1 MLSLRMVPMLSRRK
15 ALELMYSWFKM
26 RASNRKSPKGG
37 KAREVTM
44 LAGTL
49 KLPDLLAEAICN
61 SARMPSCGS
70 GGRAEPP
77 KSLSAPSCLATSLQI
92 QHTITAIITSAMKED
107 LGSTVEES
115 PAICLYWP
123 DD

>member
-37 KAREVTM
+37 KARAVTM

-49 KLPDLLAEAICN
+49 KLPDLLADAICN
-61 SARMPSCGS
+61 SARMPSFGS
-70 GGRAEPP
+70 IGSDEPP
-77 KSLSAPSCLATSLQI
+77 KSLSAPSCRATSLQS
-92 QHTITAIITSAMKED
+92 QHTINTFTTSAF
-107 LGSTVEES
+107 LCAPV
-115 PAICLYWP
+115 C
-123 DD
+123 